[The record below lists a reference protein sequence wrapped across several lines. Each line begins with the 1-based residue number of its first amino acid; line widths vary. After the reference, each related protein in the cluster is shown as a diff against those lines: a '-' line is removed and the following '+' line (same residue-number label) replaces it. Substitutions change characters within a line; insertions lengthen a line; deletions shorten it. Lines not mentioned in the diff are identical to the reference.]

1 MTQKRKTPEKPG
13 PSKKKVYDVKENGK
27 NATGRPSDYDEKY
40 CTEIIEFFNREPYR
54 LYDTDK
60 GPVKVPALLPT
71 FNRFA
76 MEIGVNEDTI
86 VEWSKVHP
94 KFSAAYNVAK
104 KLQKEFLINNGL
116 AGLYPPASFC
126 FVAKNITDMRD
137 KQEVEHSGQVKTDL
151 STLTTSELLARAEA
165 LKKIEDNG

>member
-1 MTQKRKTPEKPG
+1 MTQKRKTPENPG
-13 PSKKKVYDVKENGK
+13 PSKKKVYDLKDNGK
-27 NATGRPSDYDEKY
+27 NATGRPTDYREEYCEK
-40 CTEIIEFFNREPYR
+40 IIKFFEREPFHDEYTEKGVHR
-54 LYDTDK
+54 LANK
-60 GPVKVPALLPT
+60 LPT

-94 KFSAAYNVAK
+94 EFSAAYNVAK

-137 KQEVEHSGQVKTDL
+137 KQEVEHSGNVNHEGFKII
-151 STLTTSELLARAEA
+151 
-165 LKKIEDNG
+165 IEDAREENK